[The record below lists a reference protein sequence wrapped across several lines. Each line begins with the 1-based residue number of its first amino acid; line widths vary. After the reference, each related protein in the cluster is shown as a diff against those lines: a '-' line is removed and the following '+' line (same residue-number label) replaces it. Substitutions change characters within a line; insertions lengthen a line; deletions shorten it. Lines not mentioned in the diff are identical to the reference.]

1 MLTAG
6 ALAQTKFLMAGLQ
19 VNVDRMARNLT
30 ITKGLV
36 VSEAVMMALG
46 PKLGRQRAHDLV
58 YDYCRKAIEEDTMLF
73 DVLVQDEQITG
84 VCSKEELAKLCD
96 PANYLG
102 LSDIMVDRVLRCF
115 QETK

>member
-19 VNVDRMARNLT
+19 VNVDRMAHNLT
-30 ITKGLV
+30 ITKGLI

-58 YDYCRKAIEEDTMLF
+58 YDYCRKAVEQDVMLL
-73 DVLVQDEQITG
+73 DVLVQDEQIIS
-84 VCSKEELAKLCD
+84 VCSKEELEKLCD

-102 LSDIMVDRVLRCF
+102 LSGAMVDRVLHSF
-115 QETK
+115 KEK